1 MLGAISNMT
10 ISLLDLIPA
19 QKARA
24 AFLKKEKRL
33 AYKRKNKE
41 IFQEYSR
48 RARAKKK
55 SSR

>member
-1 MLGAISNMT
+1 MS
-10 ISLLDLIPA
+10 SLLDLLVA
-19 QKARA
+19 ARARA

-55 SSR
+55 TS